1 MNELF
6 QLYMQLADAL
16 KEQQRELERNFPEGC
31 WSTLDYYETEDLGCI
46 KGRISAFL
54 RAMELI
60 EDLVG
65 KVFINFSN
73 HPSDKW
79 SDAQRYDA
87 ENHGEIIDVPF
98 PEVPA
103 DPHLNLDQLAR
114 ESVDRI
120 FEAAGDKIPVV
131 LVQGEMT
138 LVYSVVSSL
147 KKKGITCLAAISDRK
162 VEEKTEPD
170 GTTKK
175 VVTFEFKG
183 FRSY

>member
-1 MNELF
+1 MNK
-6 QLYMQLADAL
+6 LYMQLANAL
-16 KEQQRELERNFPEGC
+16 KEEQGKLERNFPEGC

-54 RAMELI
+54 SAMEMVR
-60 EDLVG
+60 DLVG

-79 SDAQRYDA
+79 SDAQIDEA
-87 ENHGEIIDVPF
+87 ENNGEIVDVPF

-103 DPHLNLDQLAR
+103 DPHLSICQLAQ

-120 FEAAGDKIPVV
+120 LEAAGDKIPVV

-147 KKKGITCLAAISDRK
+147 KEKGINCLAAVSDRK